1 MKSEQ
6 GSIAVV
12 SIVIMMLLSI
22 MGMAL
27 LALSQTEA
35 EIAVNHR
42 DGIAAQYVAEAGIQ
56 EAVSRLKTDPDF
68 VSQTEEKA
76 YHAAVKSLGTRPAA
90 GSYTVEIEP
99 DVQGVMQNSRKITAV
114 GRVNEVKR
122 RVIAYITLPMPTD
135 EENSYKM
142 IWKN

>member
-12 SIVIMMLLSI
+12 SMVIMMLLSA
-22 MGMAL
+22 MGATL

-42 DGIAAQYVAEAGIQ
+42 DGIAAQYAAEAGIQ
-56 EAVSRLKTDPDF
+56 EAVVRLKTDLDF
-68 VSQTEEKA
+68 VSQTGEKA
-76 YHAAVKSLGTRPAA
+76 YHAAVKSLGTRPAD

-114 GRVNEVKR
+114 GRVNEAKR